1 MALAGAGWAPIIRE
15 RALRLEGNP
24 REHLARSVR
33 PPGPCTHERAR
44 ATSEGFHWKP
54 GGGGMAQVTAS
65 EKGVEGEMARV
76 VEGVRATVRRHSERF
91 ERAIPLIASENLLSP
106 YAKELLVSDFHS
118 RYAEGLP
125 GERYYEGNEQVDEV
139 ERVCLDL
146 AKRLFRCSFADVRP
160 ISGTVA
166 NMAVLKALAEP
177 GDLVGT
183 CRLADGAHISSASFG
198 AFGLRGVKPVYYAW
212 DPARM
217 TVDVDA
223 TRAILKAVR
232 PKLCL
237 FGLSLFLFPLP
248 VHELAPTLAE
258 IGARGWY
265 DGAHVLG
272 LIAGGEFQDPLH
284 EGCVVLS
291 ASTHKTLPGPQHGI
305 LLANSDDEEVV
316 RRLTAG
322 AFPGVTSNHHLHAM
336 AALAVSLA
344 EHLAFG
350 RAYARQVIANARALG
365 QALHERGFDVLAP
378 ELGFTAS
385 HTIAVRVTR
394 EGGGEAVARRLADA
408 GIISN
413 KNLLPGDTSSKHP
426 GGLRLGSPEVTRLGM
441 REKEMARIAEL
452 MDALLHQDRPTER
465 VRDDVARF
473 KSEFTQLHY
482 CFGAGEA
489 AYRYYD
495 LVGHPPP

>member
-1 MALAGAGWAPIIRE
+1 MA
-15 RALRLEGNP
+15 
-24 REHLARSVR
+24 
-33 PPGPCTHERAR
+33 
-44 ATSEGFHWKP
+44 
-54 GGGGMAQVTAS
+54 GGGLAARGEGDSLPPSGSTGNRGVGVLTDDGGRTEGSGTEEFAQA
-65 EKGVEGEMARV
+65 
-76 VEGVRATVRRHSERF
+76 VRTVRDAVKRHSLRF

-139 ERVCLDL
+139 ERLCLDL

-166 NMAVLKALAEP
+166 NMAVLKAFAEP

-183 CRLADGAHISSASFG
+183 SRLADGAHISSASFG
-198 AFGLRGVKPVYYAW
+198 AFGLRGVKPLYYPW
-212 DPARM
+212 DAERM
-217 TVDVDA
+217 TIDVP
-223 TRAILKAVR
+223 RAREVLRAAR

-248 VHELAPTLAE
+248 VQELAPTLEE
-258 IGARGWY
+258 IGAKGWY
-265 DGAHVLG
+265 DAAHVLG

-305 LLANSDDEEVV
+305 LLANTDDEEATK
-316 RRLTAG
+316 RLASG
-322 AFPGVTSNHHLHAM
+322 AFPGVTSNHHLHTM

-350 RAYARQVIANARALG
+350 RAYARQVVANARALG
-365 QALHERGFDVLAP
+365 QALHERGFDVLG
-378 ELGFTAS
+378 EKLGFTAS
-385 HTIAVRVTR
+385 HTLAVRVAR
-394 EGGGEAVARRLADA
+394 EGGGEPVARRLSEA
-408 GIISN
+408 GFITN
-413 KNLLPGDTSSKHP
+413 KNLLPGDTSPRHP
-426 GGLRLGSPEVTRLGM
+426 QGIRLGTPEVTRLGM
-441 REKEMARIAEL
+441 KEPEMVRIAEL
-452 MDALLHQDRPTER
+452 MDDLLHRDRPAAE
-465 VRDDVARF
+465 VATAAEELKRG
-473 KSEFTQLHY
+473 FTTVQY

-495 LVGHPPP
+495 LVGRDP

>member
-1 MALAGAGWAPIIRE
+1 MAGPVGGAGPVEAE
-15 RALRLEGNP
+15 
-24 REHLARSVR
+24 
-33 PPGPCTHERAR
+33 
-44 ATSEGFHWKP
+44 
-54 GGGGMAQVTAS
+54 MAQT
-65 EKGVEGEMARV
+65 VERIRGA
-76 VEGVRATVRRHSERF
+76 VRRHTARF

-106 YAKELLVSDFHS
+106 YAKELLISDFHS

-139 ERVCLDL
+139 ETVCLDL

-166 NMAVLKALAEP
+166 NMAVLKAMTEP

-212 DPARM
+212 DPDRM
-217 TVDVDA
+217 TIDVGR
-223 TRAILKAVR
+223 TREILRAVR

-248 VHELAPTLAE
+248 VQELSPTLEE

-305 LLANSDDEEVV
+305 LLANTEDAELSK
-316 RRLTAG
+316 RLASG
-322 AFPGVTSNHHLHAM
+322 AFPGVTSNHHLHTM
-336 AALAVSLA
+336 AGLAVSLA
-344 EHLAFG
+344 EHLVFG
-350 RAYARQVIANARALG
+350 RAYARQVIANAKALG
-365 QALHERGFDVLAP
+365 AALHERGFDVLGEP
-378 ELGFTAS
+378 LGFTAS
-385 HTIAVRVTR
+385 HTLAVRVTR
-394 EGGGEAVARRLADA
+394 EGGGEEVSRRLSAA
-408 GIISN
+408 GIITN
-413 KNLLPGDTSSKHP
+413 KNLLPGDTSPRRP
-426 GGLRLGSPEVTRLGM
+426 GGIRLGTPEVTRVGM
-441 REKEMARIAEL
+441 TEKEMVRIAEL
-452 MDALLHQDRPTER
+452 MDDLLHRGKSRES
-465 VRDDVARF
+465 VEADVAAF
-473 KSEFTQLHY
+473 KSGFTGLRY

>member
-1 MALAGAGWAPIIRE
+1 MADPSIND
-15 RALRLEGNP
+15 RAVEGDM
-24 REHLARSVR
+24 
-33 PPGPCTHERAR
+33 AR
-44 ATSEGFHWKP
+44 AVE
-54 GGGGMAQVTAS
+54 QVRDA
-65 EKGVEGEMARV
+65 
-76 VEGVRATVRRHSERF
+76 VRRHSARF

-139 ERVCLDL
+139 ETLCLDL
-146 AKRLFRCSFADVRP
+146 ARRLFRCSFADVRP

-166 NMAVLKALAEP
+166 NLAVLKALAEP

-198 AFGLRGVKPVYYAW
+198 AFGLRSVKPVYYAW
-212 DPARM
+212 DSERM
-217 TVDVDA
+217 TIDVPK
-223 TRAILKAVR
+223 TKEILRSVR

-248 VHELAPTLAE
+248 ISELSSTLE
-258 IGARGWY
+258 EVGARGWY

-305 LLANSDDEEVV
+305 LLGNTDDPEVV
-316 RRLTAG
+316 KRLTSA
-322 AFPGVTSNHHLHAM
+322 AFPGVTSNHHLHTM

-350 RAYARQVIANARALG
+350 RAYARQVIANAKALG
-365 QALHERGFDVLAP
+365 AALHARGFDVLGEP
-378 ELGFTAS
+378 LGFTAS
-385 HTIAVRVTR
+385 HTLAVRVTR
-394 EGGGEAVARRLADA
+394 EGGGEEVARKLAAA
-408 GIISN
+408 GIITN
-413 KNLLPGDTSSKHP
+413 KNLLPGDTSPKHP
-426 GGLRLGSPEVTRLGM
+426 GGIRLGTPEVTRVGM
-441 REKEMARIAEL
+441 GEKEMVRIAEL
-452 MDALLHQDRPTER
+452 MDDLLHRGRDPAAVAQD
-465 VRDDVARF
+465 AAAF
-473 KSEFTQLHY
+473 KLGYTGLRY

-495 LVGHPPP
+495 LVGHPPA

>member
-1 MALAGAGWAPIIRE
+1 MTD
-15 RALRLEGNP
+15 NP
-24 REHLARSVR
+24 DARD
-33 PPGPCTHERAR
+33 
-44 ATSEGFHWKP
+44 P
-54 GGGGMAQVTAS
+54 GGSEEFAQA
-65 EKGVEGEMARV
+65 
-76 VEGVRATVRRHSERF
+76 VRTVRETVKRHSARF

-139 ERVCLDL
+139 ERLCLDL
-146 AKRLFRCSFADVRP
+146 ARRLFRCNFADVRP

-183 CRLADGAHISSASFG
+183 SRLADGAHISSASFG
-198 AFGLRGVKPVYYAW
+198 AFGLRGVKPLYYAW
-212 DPARM
+212 DPEQM
-217 TVDVDA
+217 TIDVPK
-223 TRAILKAVR
+223 TRELLSAVR

-248 VHELAPTLAE
+248 VKELAPTLEA
-258 IGARGWY
+258 IGAKGWY
-265 DGAHVLG
+265 DAAHVLG

-305 LLANSDDEEVV
+305 LLANTEDAEVTK
-316 RRLTAG
+316 RLASG
-322 AFPGVTSNHHLHAM
+322 AFPGVTSNHHLHTM
-336 AALAVSLA
+336 AALTVSLA

-350 RAYARQVIANARALG
+350 RAYAKQVIANAKALA
-365 QALHERGFDVLAP
+365 QALNERGFDVLG
-378 ELGFTAS
+378 EKLGFTKS

-394 EGGGEAVARRLADA
+394 EGGGESVARRLSDA

-413 KNLLPGDTSSKHP
+413 KNLLPGDTSPRHP
-426 GGLRLGSPEVTRLGM
+426 GGIRLGTPEVTRLGM
-441 REKEMARIAEL
+441 RENEMRRIAEL
-452 MDALLHQDRPTER
+452 MDALLHQSRSTDEVSAGAAELKRG
-465 VRDDVARF
+465 
-473 KSEFTQLHY
+473 FTTLQY

-495 LVGHPPP
+495 LVGRDP